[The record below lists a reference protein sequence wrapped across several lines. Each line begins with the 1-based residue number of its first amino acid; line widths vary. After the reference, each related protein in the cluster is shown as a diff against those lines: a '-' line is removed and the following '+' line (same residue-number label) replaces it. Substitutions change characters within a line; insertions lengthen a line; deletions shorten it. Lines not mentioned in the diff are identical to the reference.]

1 MSTQA
6 QNPKVRDALAFLE
19 KFTNYERAP
28 QYIYTGQAMNLERVR
43 KLLEAVGSPEKK
55 LRAVH
60 IAGTKGKGSI
70 AKMINAVLNS
80 AGYRVGLY
88 TSPHLVV
95 KNERI
100 LVNDEMVSDRELAD
114 AIDALRPGVDAV
126 HAQAELGEVT
136 YFELITA
143 AAFFHFAVKKVDYAV
158 LETGLGGR
166 FDATNVCNPSV
177 VVITPVSLDHT
188 DILGDT
194 VAKIA
199 SEKAMIIKQ
208 GSKVVVAPQPKDAMA
223 MIEGRGSEMDAQIF
237 PAEKFYQWK
246 MNYIY
251 PMEMSFDLTGKRNL
265 IGLKTK
271 MIGPHQMQNAA
282 TAVLAC
288 DLLSEQGAG
297 VKVSDDTIRY
307 GLAKTRLAARFQ
319 QLEFAGRTVI
329 LDGAHNADSAK
340 ALAETLAL
348 VYPGKKFNFMIGM
361 GRDKD
366 IAGFLNEVKP
376 VAKRIVLCR
385 AHHSRAEEPEQMK
398 KYLAD
403 FSGEVIIQPEIND
416 ALGQITRLGKPG
428 EVFVITGSFFL
439 IGEAVE
445 WFWEKET
452 EIPIP

>member
-1 MSTQA
+1 MSGQT

-55 LRAVH
+55 LRAIH
-60 IAGTKGKGSI
+60 IAGTKGKGST

-80 AGYRVGLY
+80 AGCRVGLY

-95 KNERI
+95 KNERV
-100 LVNDEMVSDRELAD
+100 LVNDEMVSDRDLAD

-126 HAQAELGEVT
+126 HAQAELGELT
-136 YFELITA
+136 YFELVTA
-143 AAFFHFAVKKVDYAV
+143 AAFFHFAAKKVDYAV

-166 FDATNVCNPSV
+166 FDATNVCNPALV
-177 VVITPVSLDHT
+177 IITPVSLDHT

-199 SEKAMIIKQ
+199 SEKAMIIKP
-208 GSKVVVAPQPKDAMA
+208 GSKVVVAPQPADAMSV
-223 MIEGRGSEMDAQIF
+223 IEGRGRETGAQLF
-237 PAEKFYQWK
+237 PVEKYYQWK
-246 MNYIY
+246 LNYIY

-288 DLLSEQGAG
+288 DLLAGMGAG
-297 VKVSDDTIRY
+297 VKISDDTIRY

-329 LDGAHNADSAK
+329 LDGAHNLDSAK
-340 ALAETLAL
+340 ALVETLAL
-348 VYPGKKFNFMIGM
+348 VYPGKKYNFMVGM
-361 GRDKD
+361 GKDKD
-366 IAGFLNEVKP
+366 IAGFFSAVKP
-376 VAKRIVLCR
+376 VAKSIMLCR
-385 AHHSRAEEPEQMK
+385 AHHSRAEEPAQMNK
-398 KYLAD
+398 ILAD
-403 FSGEVIIQPEIND
+403 FSGEVVISPEIND
-416 ALGQITRLGKPG
+416 ALDQITRLGRPG
-428 EVFVITGSFFL
+428 EVFVVTGSFFL
-439 IGEAVE
+439 IGEALR
-445 WFWEKET
+445 WFREKEI
-452 EIPIP
+452 EIQIP